1 MRRGCAEQ
9 EGSKIPVGRKS
20 VLALRCHDDQTAGR
34 YDLGGSGHALDG
46 LVEVLVEGVPS
57 VCGDH
62 DRKGVLARNHGRR
75 LDEGT
80 PLFVCLQDMAAE
92 EAGDLVPAVQ
102 GDVYTEVHR
111 ENRTCGPDLFL
122 GRISFESAPGAPRV
136 PYDGC
141 PVVGKDGVDIGQG
154 REDPLVPAGIPC
166 EEVGLDKPEDDPP
179 VCVHVVLVHVQ
190 GLPVFE
196 TSHRGHRV
204 EIVGVV
210 VHDLV
215 VLHDPLA
222 EHPGQFLPGVRPV
235 GSGSVDH
242 DES

>member
-1 MRRGCAEQ
+1 
-9 EGSKIPVGRKS
+9 
-20 VLALRCHDDQTAGR
+20 
-34 YDLGGSGHALDG
+34 
-46 LVEVLVEGVPS
+46 
-57 VCGDH
+57 
-62 DRKGVLARNHGRR
+62 
-75 LDEGT
+75 
-80 PLFVCLQDMAAE
+80 MAAE

-102 GDVYTEVHR
+102 GNVHTEVHGER
-111 ENRTCGPDLFL
+111 RTCGPDLFL
-122 GRISFESAPGAPRV
+122 GRIPFDTAPGAPRV
-136 PYDGC
+136 PDDGC
-141 PVVGKDGVDIGQG
+141 PVVGQDGVDIGQG

-166 EEVGLDKPEDDPP
+166 EEVGFDKPEDDPP
-179 VCVHVVLVHVQ
+179 VRVHVLPVHVK

-222 EHPGQFLPGVRPV
+222 EHPGQLPASVRPV
-235 GSGSVDH
+235 GPGSVDH